1 MANRDIVVIG
11 GSAGGFNGLVEIL
24 GSLPAP
30 FPAAVFIVM
39 HTSPSSGN
47 MLARIL
53 SAKSDLRVST
63 ATDNEPV
70 TPGRVYVAP
79 ADHHMILDD
88 SRVRVTRGPK
98 ENRSR
103 PAIDPLF
110 RSAALARGRRVIAV
124 VLSGMLD
131 DGTAG
136 LWSVKDRGGIAIVQD
151 PLEAEFP
158 SMPENALQNV
168 TVDYEVRVA
177 DIGPLLTRLVQEQL
191 PEVSSTAPSHTLV
204 VETGVANE
212 ENAMKSGTM
221 QLGDLSPYACP
232 ECHGV
237 LSQIRE
243 GGILRFRC
251 HTGHAYSANS
261 LLTSLSENT
270 ENVLWSAVRSLEE
283 TVILLCHM
291 GEHLA
296 EAGRDAEA
304 EAVRREAKIADARI
318 EQIRAIVMAD
328 AEEIEKE
335 RKEA

>member
-11 GSAGGFNGLVEIL
+11 GSAGGFSGLVEIL
-24 GSLPAP
+24 GSLPTP

-39 HTSPSSGN
+39 HTSPTSGN
-47 MLARIL
+47 LL
-53 SAKSDLRVST
+53 SRVLGVKTDLRVST
-63 ATDNEPV
+63 AVDNESV

-110 RSAALARGRRVIAV
+110 RSAALAKGRRVIAV

-151 PLEAEFP
+151 PLEAEYP

-177 DIGPLLTRLVQEQL
+177 EMGPLLTRLVQEPL
-191 PEVSSTAPSHTLV
+191 PAVSDPPPPPQLV
-204 VETGVANE
+204 VETAVANE

-261 LLTSLSENT
+261 LLAGLAENT

-283 TVILLCHM
+283 TVILLRHM
-291 GEHLA
+291 GEHLKA
-296 EAGRDAEA
+296 AGRDPEAATLQKETVLAE
-304 EAVRREAKIADARI
+304 RRI
-318 EQIRAIVMAD
+318 EQVRSVILSD
-328 AEEIEKE
+328 DTEIAMGH
-335 RKEA
+335 RQS